1 MKKAPKRKIKKVP
14 GYIGGGTTLNY
25 ELGDPI
31 IAAPKKKKEKS
42 LMDKIDEGAGKVAK
56 FGFSTAIPIAVGALA
71 GPGAGAAAEVPRRPA
86 ARVAAPYPR
95 RAGRAGRIHGD
106 QRERHPCPQ
115 RHPPDLR

>member
-71 GPGAGAAAEVPRRPA
+71 GPGAGAAAA
-86 ARVAAPYPR
+86 IAGQAPIAMIN
-95 RAGRAGRIHGD
+95 AGEKKLAEKDAIEKAD
-106 QRERHPCPQ
+106 TEAEKSEIMN
-115 RHPPDLR
+115 